1 MGEEGR
7 DGLTLINT
15 TPKCFLLG
23 EWEGESCH
31 VHGGCRRRFNYA
43 PANENQ
49 IDSRV
54 SPGDQTTKKN
64 GDAEING
71 QLCWR
76 ALSPLHMSGKNLLR
90 QIPRRRHCYI
100 TCKVPAR
107 LHGGTFS
114 VTVKGNRHAQRR
126 LCRRD
131 ESLTRLPRRG
141 LVCSALEVQ
150 GPTQAGGET

>member
-54 SPGDQTTKKN
+54 SPGDQTTKKTVTPKSTVN
-64 GDAEING
+64 CVG
-71 QLCWR
+71 R

-90 QIPRRRHCYI
+90 QIPSRRRCYI

-107 LHGGTFS
+107 LYGGTFA

-126 LCRRD
+126 LCQRD
-131 ESLTRLPRRG
+131 ESITRLSRRG
-141 LVCSALEVQ
+141 LVCSALDVQ
-150 GPTQAGGET
+150 GKTQAGGET